1 MQQKLVWDS
10 INFVLIGSKKAARDE
25 KRPSLKQKNTPVAQA
40 VTEERKFSTGGA
52 KDYILCCVPRFN
64 TLGPHPLIVTLGR
77 SPYITIS
84 RLSGLYITL

>member
-10 INFVLIGSKKAARDE
+10 INLVLIGSKKAARDE

-52 KDYILCCVPRFN
+52 EDYIPRQTECRIYLSVSRFQEKEKR
-64 TLGPHPLIVTLGR
+64 GEM
-77 SPYITIS
+77 ITINDN
-84 RLSGLYITL
+84 IK